1 MCCAVPVGDVVIDV
15 DGLEAASAAIQLHA
29 GRVVALDRL
38 ADDVMRV
45 RLALPEEGPLQFAA
59 GQYINIVLEDG
70 ARRAFSFANPPH
82 QNDVIELHVRRIP
95 GGRFTGHVF
104 EGMRLGDTV
113 RFEGPL
119 GSFVLQD
126 GDRPILFVAG
136 ATGFAP
142 VKSIIEDAF
151 HRGIKRP
158 MRLYWGV
165 RRLQDLYMLDLAE
178 GWQRAHPQFTVVPVL
193 SEPRLEDDWPG
204 RTGLVH
210 KAMLADFGDLTGQE
224 VYVCGSVKMVE
235 AAVPAFM
242 DHGLADG
249 ACYTDAFLPSTALQ
263 AQ

>member
-1 MCCAVPVGDVVIDV
+1 
-15 DGLEAASAAIQLHA
+15 
-29 GRVVALDRL
+29 
-38 ADDVMRV
+38 
-45 RLALPEEGPLQFAA
+45 
-59 GQYINIVLEDG
+59 
-70 ARRAFSFANPPH
+70 
-82 QNDVIELHVRRIP
+82 
-95 GGRFTGHVF
+95 
-104 EGMRLGDTV
+104 MRLGDTV

-151 HRGIKRP
+151 HRGIHRP

-165 RRLQDLYMLDLAE
+165 RRRQDLYMLDLAE
-178 GWQRAHPQFTVVPVL
+178 SWQRDHPQFTVVPVL
-193 SEPRLEDDWPG
+193 SEPQLEDDWYG

-210 KAMLADFGDLTGQE
+210 EAMLADAGDLTGQE